1 MGDGTRDRVV
11 TGPAA
16 KATGYG
22 VLASLGSVGQILG
35 EAIEEVTRVVQAV
48 AGLVD
53 FWNRAHAAP
62 VPAHVAFARRLW
74 LSDVVPRNKLFAP
87 VLLLDVEWFAKE
99 AYALTKNS
107 AFMDLADTEFAM
119 WTNSSTTILVYPG
132 FGQASDL
139 SPLDVE
145 IRKILLGHESQ
156 HVLDF
161 LLNGDRPPL
170 SYHEMAVFETKA
182 YTATLVD
189 LDALATAKPA
199 LAGDSGFVETR
210 AAFAFLQKWF
220 AGAAA
225 LPAVPETERR
235 IRQGMIDWKDQKG
248 THSPLLPASAGPD
261 PMNLYLR

>member
-1 MGDGTRDRVV
+1 MGEGTRDRVV

-35 EAIEEVTRVVQAV
+35 EAIEDVSRVVQAV

-62 VPAHVAFARRLW
+62 VPDHVAFARRLW

-99 AYALTKNS
+99 AYALTKN
-107 AFMDLADTEFAM
+107 AALADLADADFAA
-119 WTNSSTTILVYPG
+119 WTNSSTSILVYPG
-132 FGQASDL
+132 FGKESDL
-139 SPLDVE
+139 APVDVE
-145 IRKILLGHESQ
+145 LRKVFLRHESQ

-182 YTATLVD
+182 YTATMVD
-189 LDALATAKPA
+189 MDALATAKPE
-199 LAGDSGFVETR
+199 LAGDSGFGETK
-210 AAFAFLQKWF
+210 AAFAFLLKWF
-220 AGAAA
+220 SGAAA
-225 LPAVPETERR
+225 LAATPETDRR
-235 IRQGMIDWKDQKG
+235 IRQGMIDWKDAKG

>member
-1 MGDGTRDRVV
+1 MGEGTRDRVV
-11 TGPAA
+11 TRPAA

-22 VLASLGSVGQILG
+22 VIASLGSVGQILG

-53 FWNRAHAAP
+53 FWHRAHAAP
-62 VPAHVAFARRLW
+62 VPDHVAFARRLW
-74 LSDVVPRNKLFAP
+74 LSDVVPRNTLFAP

-107 AFMDLADTEFAM
+107 ALLDLADTEFAM
-119 WTNSSTTILVYPG
+119 WTNSSTSILVYPG
-132 FGQASDL
+132 FGKESDL
-139 SPLDVE
+139 APFDVE
-145 IRKILLGHESQ
+145 LRKVLLRHESQ

-182 YTATLVD
+182 YTSTLVD
-189 LDALATAKPA
+189 LDALATATPT
-199 LAGDSGFVETR
+199 LAGDRGFIETR
-210 AAFAFLQKWF
+210 AAFAFLLKWF
-220 AGAAA
+220 STAAA
-225 LPAVPETERR
+225 MPAVPETERR
-235 IRQGMIDWKDQKG
+235 IRQGMIDWKDQNG
-248 THSPLLPASAGPD
+248 THSPLLPASAGTD